1 MLKIL
6 SAAVLALSVTA
17 QDASA
22 APAAETPAAT
32 PPAPPPAPP
41 QCPATTGSYTELNAI
56 GIVLIKQGNINAGED
71 CLARAIA
78 ATVPTYRVLSDI
90 AASRSNWRRAAMI
103 SQIGSTIDGTPS
115 SSFFH
120 AKRLLQGGDIKGALE
135 ILDSLA
141 AANQDDAAFVHVHG
155 IAQFRNTQHD
165 NAVASL
171 TRAVA
176 LSPNDKGYADDLI
189 AVQTAIADADVAA
202 AEAAAASK

>member
-17 QDASA
+17 QDAA
-22 APAAETPAAT
+22 EAPPAT
-32 PPAPPPAPP
+32 PPATPPTPP
-41 QCPATTGSYTELNAI
+41 QCPTTTGSYTELNAI
-56 GIVLIKQGNINAGED
+56 GIVLIRQGNINAGED

-90 AASRSNWRRAAMI
+90 AASRSDWRRAAMI

-141 AANQDDAAFVHVHG
+141 AANQDDAAFLHVHG
-155 IAQFRNTQHD
+155 ITQFRNTQHD

-176 LSPNDKGYADDLI
+176 LSPNDKSFADDLI

-202 AEAAAASK
+202 AEAAAAAK